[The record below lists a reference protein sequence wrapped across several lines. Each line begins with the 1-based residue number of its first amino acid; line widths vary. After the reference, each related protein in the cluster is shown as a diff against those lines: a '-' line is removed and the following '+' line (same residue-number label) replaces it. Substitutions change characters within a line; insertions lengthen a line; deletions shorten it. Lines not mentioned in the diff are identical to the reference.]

1 MVDKVFAGI
10 RLRRLREERGLSQV
24 ELARILA
31 ISSSYLNQ
39 IEHDARP
46 MTVTVLV
53 RLTEVFGIDPA
64 FFAPRDT
71 ARQLAEL
78 REALPEVA
86 PGVPHPTSDLQ
97 QLATSMPEVADAV
110 IGLYRRY
117 RDAMV
122 QLEALTDSRS
132 EGPSSMPHEHV
143 RDFFYRHQNYV
154 DVIDR
159 QAEDLAVEIGKLGG
173 ERTGALRAFLEQR
186 HGIRVVPGRQERDG
200 DLYTFDA
207 SRGVLTLAPDLH
219 EGQQAFR
226 MATQIAFLDA
236 ATTLDQVLDDETWPD
251 ETTRD
256 LARLGLAHHFASAL
270 ILPYT
275 TFYNAAE
282 RFRYDVELL
291 AEHFEVSYETIAH
304 RLSTLQRPGLRGVP
318 FILVRVDK
326 AGNISK
332 RQSATGFHFSHTG
345 GTCPLWNVYDA
356 FATPG
361 KVDVQV
367 AEMPDGQRYLWV
379 ARTVIRRRGGHGT
392 TAKTFVVGLGCELRQ
407 AGRLVYS
414 KGLDLVDPDVV
425 PIGPGCRTC
434 DRQRCPQRAAPPIGR
449 QLSVDATRGRFVP
462 YPLTFPGRTG
472 PQTENSSA
480 TG

>member
-1 MVDKVFAGI
+1 MEKVFAGI

-86 PGVPHPTSDLQ
+86 PGVPHPASDLQ

-122 QLEALTDSRS
+122 HLEALTDSRS
-132 EGPSSMPHEHV
+132 QRPSSMPHEHV

-154 DVIDR
+154 DVVDR
-159 QAEDLAVEIGKLGG
+159 EAEDLAAEIATLGG
-173 ERTGALRAFLEQR
+173 DLTQQLRTHLERR
-186 HGIRVVPGRQERDG
+186 HGIRVVTNRRERDG
-200 DLYTFDA
+200 DMYTFDDA
-207 SRGVLTLAPDLH
+207 RGVLALAADLRP
-219 EGQQAFR
+219 GQQAFR
-226 MATQIAFLDA
+226 MATQIALLGASSTLDA
-236 ATTLDQVLDDETWPD
+236 VLDAETWAD
-251 ETTRD
+251 QTTRE

-275 TFYNAAE
+275 TFYDAAE
-282 RFRYDVELL
+282 KSRYDVEVL
-291 AEHFEVSYETIAH
+291 AERFDVGYETIAH
-304 RLSTLQRPGLRGVP
+304 RLSTLQRPGTRGVP

-345 GTCPLWNVYDA
+345 GTCPLWNVYEA
-356 FATPG
+356 FSSPG
-361 KVDVQV
+361 RVDVQV

-379 ARTVIRRRGGHGT
+379 ARTVSHRRGGYGT
-392 TAKTFVVGLGCELRQ
+392 AAKTFVVGLGCELRQ
-407 AGRLVYS
+407 ASRLVYS
-414 KGLDLVDPDVV
+414 RGLDLVDPDVV
-425 PIGPGCRTC
+425 PIGPGCKTC
-434 DRQRCPQRAAPPIGR
+434 DRQQCPQRATPPIGR
-449 QLSVDATRGRFVP
+449 QLSVDAARGRFVP
-462 YPLTFPGRTG
+462 YPLTVPGFSG
-472 PQTENSSA
+472 PSR
-480 TG
+480 GC

>member
-97 QLATSMPEVADAV
+97 QLAMSMPEVADAV
-110 IGLYRRY
+110 VGLYRRY

-159 QAEDLAVEIGKLGG
+159 QAEDLAAEIGKLGG
-173 ERTGALRAFLEQR
+173 ELTGALQAHLDQR
-186 HGIRVVPGRQERDG
+186 HAIRVVSGRQERDG

-207 SRGVLTLAPDLH
+207 SRGVLTLAADLSD
-219 EGQQAFR
+219 GQRAFR
-226 MATQIAFLDA
+226 MATQIALLDA
-236 ATTLDQVLDDETWPD
+236 STTLDQVLDAETWSD
-251 ETTRD
+251 ETTRE

-291 AEHFEVSYETIAH
+291 SEHFDVGYETIAH

-379 ARTVIRRRGGHGT
+379 ARTVIRRRGGHGA

-434 DRQRCPQRAAPPIGR
+434 DRQRCPQRATPPIGR
-449 QLSVDATRGRFVP
+449 QLAVDATRGRFVP
-462 YPLTFPGRTG
+462 YPLTLPGMPGRTG
-472 PQTENSSA
+472 ENRSA
-480 TG
+480 TA

>member
-1 MVDKVFAGI
+1 VDKVFAGI

-86 PGVPHPTSDLQ
+86 PGVPHPASDLQ

-122 QLEALTDSRS
+122 HLEALTDSRS

-154 DVIDR
+154 DAVDR
-159 QAEDLAVEIGKLGG
+159 EAEDLAVEIGKLGG
-173 ERTGALRAFLEQR
+173 DLPQKLRAHLEGR
-186 HGIRVVPGRQERDG
+186 HGIRVVTGRRERDG
-200 DLYTFDA
+200 DMYTFDA
-207 SRGVLTLAPDLH
+207 ARGVLTLAADLRA
-219 EGQQAFR
+219 GQQAFR
-226 MATQIAFLDA
+226 MATQIALLGASATLDKVLDA
-236 ATTLDQVLDDETWPD
+236 ETWED
-251 ETTRD
+251 QTTHD

-282 RFRYDVELL
+282 KSRYDVEVL
-291 AEHFEVSYETIAH
+291 AERFDVGYETIAH
-304 RLSTLQRPGLRGVP
+304 RLSTLQRPGMRGVP

-356 FATPG
+356 FSSPG
-361 KVDVQV
+361 RVDVQI
-367 AEMPDGQRYLWV
+367 AEMPDGQRYLWL
-379 ARTVIRRRGGHGT
+379 ARTVSHRRGGYGT
-392 TAKTFVVGLGCELRQ
+392 AAKTFVVGLGCELRQ
-407 AGRLVYS
+407 ASRLVYS
-414 KGLDLVDPDVV
+414 KGIDLVDPDVV

-434 DRQRCPQRAAPPIGR
+434 DRQQCPQRATPPIGR
-449 QLSVDATRGRFVP
+449 QLSVDAARGRFVP
-462 YPLTFPGRTG
+462 YPLTFPGKAG
-472 PQTENSSA
+472 EPA
-480 TG
+480 TVVT

>member
-1 MVDKVFAGI
+1 MDKLFAGV

-24 ELARILA
+24 ELARVLA

-46 MTVTVLV
+46 ITVTVLV

-86 PGVPHPTSDLQ
+86 PGVPAPASDLR

-110 IGLYRRY
+110 IALYRRY

-122 QLEALTDSRS
+122 HLEAVTDSRS
-132 EGPSSMPHEHV
+132 EGPALMPHEHV

-154 DVIDR
+154 DVLDR
-159 QAEDLAVEIGKLGG
+159 EAEDLAAEIGEHGG
-173 ERTGALRAFLEQR
+173 DLRQNLRTHLKE
-186 HGIRVVPGRQERDG
+186 HHEVRVVTARRDSDG
-200 DLYTFDA
+200 DMYTFDSA
-207 SRGVLTLAPDLH
+207 RGVLTLGADLGA
-219 EGQQAFR
+219 GQQAFR
-226 MATQIAFLDA
+226 MATQIALLGSSTTIDRVLDA
-236 ATTLDQVLDDETWPD
+236 ESWPDATT
-251 ETTRD
+251 RA

-275 TFYNAAE
+275 SFYKAAE
-282 RFRYDVELL
+282 RARYDVEVL
-291 AEHFEVSYETIAH
+291 AERFDVGYETIAH

-356 FATPG
+356 FAAPG
-361 KVDVQV
+361 KVNVQV

-379 ARTVIRRRGGHGT
+379 ARTVIRRRGGYGAA
-392 TAKTFVVGLGCELRQ
+392 AKTFVVGLGCELRQ
-407 AGRLVYS
+407 AGRLTYS
-414 KGLDLVDPDVV
+414 KGLDLVNPDVM

-434 DRQRCPQRAAPPIGR
+434 ERQQCPQRAIPPVGR
-449 QLSVDATRGRFVP
+449 QLLVDSNRGGSVP
-462 YPLTFPGRTG
+462 YPLKSAARP
-472 PQTENSSA
+472 SDSA
-480 TG
+480 TT

>member
-78 REALPEVA
+78 REALPEIA

-154 DVIDR
+154 DVVDR
-159 QAEDLAVEIGKLGG
+159 EAEDLAAEIDKLGG
-173 ERTGALRAFLEQR
+173 GRTRSLRAYLDQR
-186 HGIRVVPGRQERDG
+186 PGVRVVTGREGDA

-207 SRGVLTLAPDLH
+207 ARGVLTLAPDLR

-226 MATQIAFLDA
+226 IATQIALLNA
-236 ATTLDQVLDDETWPD
+236 VTTLDQVLDAETWPD
-251 ETTRD
+251 NTTRE

-270 ILPYT
+270 LLPYR
-275 TFYNAAE
+275 TFYETAE

-291 AEHFEVSYETIAH
+291 AEHFDIGYETIAH

-356 FATPG
+356 FAAPG

-379 ARTVIRRRGGHGT
+379 ARTVVRRRGGHGT

-414 KGLDLVDPDVV
+414 KGLDLVDPNVV

-434 DRQRCPQRAAPPIGR
+434 DRQRCPQRATPPIGR
-449 QLSVDATRGRFVP
+449 QLVVDAARGRFVP
-462 YPLTFPGRTG
+462 YPLTFPGRQLTT
-472 PQTENSSA
+472 TENSSA